1 MRIFL
6 FIVLVYMN
14 LFSSNVEFSKE
25 ENQWIK
31 NNPLITYVGDPDW
44 LPFEGFKGKKY
55 IGIVADL
62 LRHIEDTTPLKFKVI
77 KTKSWQQSVEFMRDK
92 KAMMIS
98 QSQEYN
104 KKTKELFTQVYYEN
118 PIVIV
123 MNKGHRYVSSLYEIS
138 DKKIAISSGEAFFD
152 KIKDKYPTINFIE
165 VATIKEGLESVAFG
179 KNDAF
184 VNTLAQTSYE
194 MAKLQLSSLQIVGR
208 TKLSTN
214 LGFGI
219 SKDEPTLKSIMD
231 KILKNI
237 TPDVKNKILSKWIH
251 QKYVEKP
258 DYTALYIALSVFF
271 VIFFMSIY
279 FYIRVKKETQAK
291 LEAQSKMLEQ
301 QSKMAAMGE
310 MLDAVAHQWKQ
321 PLNALTM
328 YLELMKSDFND
339 GVVDKA
345 YIDEMED
352 GMNTQI
358 AHMLNTLSEF
368 RNFFRP
374 NNAVV
379 EFNLLKALN
388 SVMLLT
394 KDEFLKNQI
403 TINVDVDENIFIKG
417 SENEFK
423 HLVLN
428 IINNAKD
435 AFNENGIENR
445 TIDIKATKTDI
456 FNSIEI
462 QDNAGGIPKSAIK
475 HIFESNF
482 TTKEV
487 GKGTGIGLYMS
498 MQIVKKMGGELSV
511 ENKNNGACFYI
522 NLI

>member
-6 FIVLVYMN
+6 FIISIYLN
-14 LFSSNVEFSKE
+14 LFSSNVEFSYE
-25 ENQWIK
+25 EKLWIK
-31 NNPLITYVGDPDW
+31 EHPVITYVGDPDW
-44 LPFEGFKGKKY
+44 LPFEGFKDEKY
-55 IGIVADL
+55 VGIVADL
-62 LRHIEDTTPLKFKVI
+62 LGYIQNNTPLKFKVL
-77 KTKSWQQSVEFMRDK
+77 KTKSWQESVELMSDK

-98 QSQEYN
+98 QSKDYN
-104 KKTKELFTQVYYEN
+104 KKTKELFTQIYYEN
-118 PIVIV
+118 PIIIV
-123 MNKGHRYVSSLYEIS
+123 MKKSHRYVSSLYEIA
-138 DKKIAISSGEAFFD
+138 DKKIAISSSEAFFD
-152 KIKDKYPTINFIE
+152 KIKDKYPTIKFVE
-165 VATIKEGLESVAFG
+165 VSTIKDALESVVFG

-194 MAKLQLSSLQIVGR
+194 MAKLQLSGLHIVGQ

-219 SKDEPTLKSIMD
+219 SEDEPILKSIMD

-258 DYTALYIALSVFF
+258 DYTALYIALGVFF
-271 VIFFMSIY
+271 VILFMSVY

-310 MLDAVAHQWKQ
+310 MLDSIAHQWKQ

-328 YLELMKSDFND
+328 YLDLMKNDFEN

-352 GMNTQI
+352 GMNAQI

-374 NNAVV
+374 NDEVV
-379 EFNLLKALN
+379 KFNLSGALN

-403 TINVDVDENIFIKG
+403 TINMDVDENIFIKG

-423 HLVLN
+423 HLILN

-435 AFNENGIENR
+435 AFNENEINNRIIE
-445 TIDIKATKTDI
+445 IKATKTDI
-456 FNSIEI
+456 FNAIEI
-462 QDNAGGIPKSAIK
+462 QDNAGGIPKAVIK
-475 HIFESNF
+475 HIFEPNF
-482 TTKEV
+482 TTKKV

-511 ENKNNGACFYI
+511 ENKDNGACFYI